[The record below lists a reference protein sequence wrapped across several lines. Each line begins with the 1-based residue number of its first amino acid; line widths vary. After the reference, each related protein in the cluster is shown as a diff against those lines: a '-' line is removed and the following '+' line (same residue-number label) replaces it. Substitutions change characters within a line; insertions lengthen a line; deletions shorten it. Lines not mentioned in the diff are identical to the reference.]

1 MTSHLGRPQAG
12 GTLQRT
18 RRNTVT
24 MKNPHQSRPV
34 TRRRSHATRL
44 GMASAVAVLAAA
56 VGCSSSSS
64 SGAGGAAKTASGLS
78 TIRLVYDWPGVDF
91 EAVPIAVG
99 QKEGFYKQHGVNVD
113 LVIPPNNATTV
124 KLLAVGKGDIGLDST
139 VDVAFARAAQIP
151 IVSIANYTQ
160 ENNWGLVANPGT
172 SINLSSLRGKSIGV
186 FTDSWTKAMMPYV
199 LKAGNVSA
207 SDVKQIIFTS
217 DDLTPML
224 ANKINIAT
232 NTTNFAIAQVQSAT
246 GKKPSVMLATKF
258 GAPNVPI
265 WVWVATS
272 SWLSANGAQARAFLA
287 ATKEAI
293 AWSIAHPQAAVND
306 FTAAYPQ
313 NGSSAKYNLDGWLAT
328 IPYLNDGYGLLTQ
341 RASEWTQTVNALKS
355 VNLLPTSY
363 PASTYYSNEYLGG

>member
-1 MTSHLGRPQAG
+1 
-12 GTLQRT
+12 
-18 RRNTVT
+18 

-34 TRRRSHATRL
+34 TRRRSHAARL

-64 SGAGGAAKTASGLS
+64 SGAGSAAKTASGLS

-186 FTDSWTKAMMPYV
+186 FT
-199 LKAGNVSA
+199 
-207 SDVKQIIFTS
+207 
-217 DDLTPML
+217 
-224 ANKINIAT
+224 
-232 NTTNFAIAQVQSAT
+232 
-246 GKKPSVMLATKF
+246 
-258 GAPNVPI
+258 
-265 WVWVATS
+265 
-272 SWLSANGAQARAFLA
+272 
-287 ATKEAI
+287 E
-293 AWSIAHPQAAVND
+293 
-306 FTAAYPQ
+306 
-313 NGSSAKYNLDGWLAT
+313 
-328 IPYLNDGYGLLTQ
+328 
-341 RASEWTQTVNALKS
+341 
-355 VNLLPTSY
+355 
-363 PASTYYSNEYLGG
+363 GG

>member
-1 MTSHLGRPQAG
+1 
-12 GTLQRT
+12 
-18 RRNTVT
+18 
-24 MKNPHQSRPV
+24 MKNPLHSRPAAGG
-34 TRRRSHATRL
+34 RGRAARM
-44 GMASAVAVLAAA
+44 GIASAAVILAAA
-56 VGCSSSSS
+56 AACSSST
-64 SGAGGAAKTASGLS
+64 GDGTTKTASGL
-78 TIRLVYDWPGVDF
+78 TTLRLVYDWPGVDF

-99 QKEGFYKQHGVNVD
+99 QKQGFYKQHGLNVD

-124 KLLAVGKGDIGLDST
+124 KMLAVGKGDLGLDST

-160 ENNWGLVANPGT
+160 VNNWGLVTKPGT
-172 SINLSSLRGKSIGV
+172 TVSLSSLRGKSIGV

-207 SDVKQIIFTS
+207 GDVKQIIFAS
-217 DDLTPML
+217 NDLTPML
-224 ANKINIAT
+224 AGKINIAT
-232 NTTNFAIAQVQSAT
+232 NTTNYAIAQVQSAT

-265 WVWVATS
+265 WVWIATS
-272 SWLSANGAQARAFLA
+272 SWLSAHGPQAHAFLA

-293 AWSIAHPQAAVND
+293 AWSIAHPQSAVND

-328 IPYLNDGYGLLTQ
+328 IPLLKGSYGLLTQ
-341 RASEWTQTVNALKS
+341 RASEWTEVVNALKS
-355 VNLLPTSY
+355 VKLLTTSY
-363 PASTYYSNEYLGG
+363 PASAYYSNKYLGGLGG

>member
-1 MTSHLGRPQAG
+1 
-12 GTLQRT
+12 
-18 RRNTVT
+18 
-24 MKNPHQSRPV
+24 MKNPLQNRPASGRRRPV
-34 TRRRSHATRL
+34 TRLAT
-44 GMASAVAVLAAA
+44 ASAAVALAAVA
-56 VGCSSSSS
+56 ACSSSS
-64 SGAGGAAKTASGLS
+64 GGGTAGGTATTASGLT

-99 QKEGFYKQHGVNVD
+99 QKQGFYKQHGLNVN
-113 LVIPPNNATTV
+113 LVIPPDNATTV

-151 IVSIANYTQ
+151 VTSIANYTQ
-160 ENNWGLVANPGT
+160 ENNWGLVAKPGT
-172 SINLSSLRGKSIGV
+172 AINLSNLSGKSIGV

-207 SDVKQIIFTS
+207 GDVKQIIFAS
-217 DDLTPML
+217 NDLTPML
-224 ANKINIAT
+224 ASKIDIAT

-246 GKKPSVMLATKF
+246 GKMPSVKLATQF

-265 WVWVATS
+265 WVWIATS
-272 SWLSANGAQARAFLA
+272 SWLSAHGTQARAFLA

-328 IPYLNDGYGLLTQ
+328 VPYLNDGYGLLTQ
-341 RASEWTQTVNALKS
+341 RASEWTEVVNALKS
-355 VNLLPTSY
+355 VNVLSTSY
-363 PASTYYSNEYLGG
+363 PASTYYSNSYLGG

>member
-1 MTSHLGRPQAG
+1 
-12 GTLQRT
+12 
-18 RRNTVT
+18 

-34 TRRRSHATRL
+34 TRRRTHATRL
-44 GMASAVAVLAAA
+44 GIASAVVILAAA
-56 VGCSSSSS
+56 VGCSSSSGS
-64 SGAGGAAKTASGLS
+64 PGSGAAKTASGLS

-151 IVSIANYTQ
+151 VVSIANYTQ

-172 SINLSSLRGKSIGV
+172 TINLSSLRGKSIGV

-207 SDVKQIIFTS
+207 GDVKQIIFTS

-232 NTTNFAIAQVQSAT
+232 NTTNFAVARVQSTT
-246 GKKPSVMLATKF
+246 GKKPSVTLATSF

-265 WVWVATS
+265 WIWIATS
-272 SWLSANGAQARAFLA
+272 SWLSAHGAQARAFLA

-293 AWSIAHPQAAVND
+293 TWSIAHPQAAVND
-306 FTAAYPQ
+306 FDAAYPQ

-328 IPYLNDGYGLLTQ
+328 VPYLNDGYGLLTQ
-341 RASEWTQTVNALKS
+341 RASEWTQTVSALKS
-355 VNLLPTSY
+355 VNLLTTSY
-363 PASTYYSNEYLGG
+363 PASTYYSNAYLGG

>member
-1 MTSHLGRPQAG
+1 
-12 GTLQRT
+12 
-18 RRNTVT
+18 
-24 MKNPHQSRPV
+24 MKNPHQRRPV
-34 TRRRSHATRL
+34 TRRRSHAARL
-44 GMASAVAVLAAA
+44 GIVSAAVALAAVA
-56 VGCSSSSS
+56 ACSSSS
-64 SGAGGAAKTASGLS
+64 GTGTATTASGLS

-99 QKEGFYKQHGVNVD
+99 QKQGFYKQHGVNVD

-151 IVSIANYTQ
+151 VVSIANYTQ

-172 SINLSSLRGKSIGV
+172 TINLSSLRGKSIGV

-199 LKAGNVSA
+199 FKAGNVSA
-207 SDVKQIIFTS
+207 GDVKQIIFTS

-224 ANKINIAT
+224 ADKINIAT

-246 GKKPSVMLATKF
+246 GKKPSVTLATQF

-272 SWLSANGAQARAFLA
+272 SWLSAHATQARAFLA

-328 IPYLNDGYGLLTQ
+328 VPYLNDGYGLLTQ
-341 RASEWTQTVNALKS
+341 RASEWTQVVNALKS
-355 VNLLPTSY
+355 VNLLSTSY
-363 PASTYYSNEYLGG
+363 PASTYYSNDYLAG

>member
-1 MTSHLGRPQAG
+1 MT
-12 GTLQRT
+12 
-18 RRNTVT
+18 
-24 MKNPHQSRPV
+24 NPIQSRPV
-34 TRRRSHATRL
+34 TGRRGQAARL
-44 GMASAVAVLAAA
+44 GMTSAAVILAAVA
-56 VGCSSSSS
+56 GCSSSSS
-64 SGAGGAAKTASGLS
+64 GGAATTASGLS

-99 QKEGFYKQHGVNVD
+99 QKQGFYQQHGLSVD

-124 KLLAVGKGDIGLDST
+124 KMLAVGKGDIGLDST

-151 IVSIANYTQ
+151 VVSIANYTQ
-160 ENNWGLVANPGT
+160 DNNWGLVAKPGT
-172 SINLSSLRGKSIGV
+172 TINLSSLRGKSIGV

-207 SDVKQIIFTS
+207 GDVKQIIFAS
-217 DDLTPML
+217 NDLTPML
-224 ANKINIAT
+224 ADKIDIAT
-232 NTTNFAIAQVQSAT
+232 NTTNYAIAQVQSAT
-246 GKKPSVMLATKF
+246 GKKPSIMLATKF

-265 WVWVATS
+265 WVWIATN
-272 SWLSANGAQARAFLA
+272 SWLSAHGSQAHAFLA

-328 IPYLNDGYGLLTQ
+328 IPLLKGSYGLLTQ
-341 RASEWTQTVNALKS
+341 RAAEWTQVVNALKS
-355 VNLLPTSY
+355 VKLLSTSY
-363 PASTYYSNEYLGG
+363 PASTYYSNKYLGG